1 MTSLTGASP
10 QVVRID
16 LRDDAMRPVG
26 ELEVDVDPHGADFRP
41 AIAGV
46 ALPCLLAWASTRAWL
61 SAQDRAS
68 AGGHVRVMV
77 LCIHDCCVHG

>member
-1 MTSLTGASP
+1 MTTLAGASP

-41 AIAGV
+41 AITGI
-46 ALPCLLAWASTRAWL
+46 ALPCLIAWCLR
-61 SAQDRAS
+61 
-68 AGGHVRVMV
+68 
-77 LCIHDCCVHG
+77 LCISRRACQTRRLL